1 MPAIWGKTRAFAGVS
16 PCCYQLWFIAR
27 AGRAPIIQM
36 AEPQRGKRYA
46 HPLHNDPKL
55 MRTTRIHVEQP
66 LTLTTEL
73 PLPAQAAEHV
83 ARVLRMNAGDVLT
96 VFNGDGFDYEATL
109 VNVGKRD
116 VVIRI
121 DSREEIA
128 NESSLRLTL
137 AQGVARGEKMDL
149 IVQKATEL
157 GVARIV
163 PLFTERSE
171 VKLDKARAEKRL
183 QHWRAVAA
191 SACEQS
197 GRVRVPEVVPAQALQ
212 SWLES
217 LSDDKAERLALLP
230 QGTLRGRDVTF
241 GEAGGLLV
249 VGPEGGLGDRD
260 VAALREAGF
269 QGLRLGPRIL
279 RTETA
284 GLAALAALQA
294 LHGDL

>member
-1 MPAIWGKTRAFAGVS
+1 
-16 PCCYQLWFIAR
+16 
-27 AGRAPIIQM
+27 
-36 AEPQRGKRYA
+36 
-46 HPLHNDPKL
+46 
-55 MRTTRIHVEQP
+55 MRTTRIHLQQP
-66 LTLTTEL
+66 LAPAAEL
-73 PLPAQAAEHV
+73 ALPTQAAEHV

-96 VFNGDGFDYEATL
+96 VFNGDGYDYAATL
-109 VNVGKRD
+109 VSVGKRE
-116 VVIRI
+116 VIIRI
-121 DSREEIA
+121 GEREEVA
-128 NESSLRLTL
+128 NESPLPLTL

-171 VKLDKARAEKRL
+171 VKLDPARAEKRL

-197 GRVRVPEVVPAQALQ
+197 GRVRVPEVMPALSLQ
-212 SWLES
+212 SWLEN
-217 LSDDKAERLALLP
+217 LDDNDALRLALLP
-230 QGTLRGRDVTF
+230 EGTLRARELRF
-241 GEAGGLLV
+241 GASGGWLV
-249 VGPEGGLGDRD
+249 VGPEGGLGERD
-260 VAALREAGF
+260 IAALREAGF
-269 QGLRLGPRIL
+269 QGLQLGPRIL

>member
-1 MPAIWGKTRAFAGVS
+1 MAFIDRKPMRAI
-16 PCCYQLWFIAR
+16 
-27 AGRAPIIQM
+27 
-36 AEPQRGKRYA
+36 
-46 HPLHNDPKL
+46 
-55 MRTTRIHVEQP
+55 RIHVDQP
-66 LTLTTEL
+66 LALATEV

-83 ARVLRMNAGDVLT
+83 ARVLRMNAGDTLT
-96 VFNGDGFDYEATL
+96 VFNGDGYDYAATL

-116 VVIRI
+116 VLLRI
-121 DSREEIA
+121 DGREEMA
-128 NESSLRLTL
+128 NESPLHLTL
-137 AQGVARGEKMDL
+137 AQGVARGDKMDL

-157 GVARIV
+157 GVARVV

-171 VKLDKARAEKRL
+171 VKLDASRAEKRL

-197 GRVRVPEVVPAQALQ
+197 GRVRIPEVVPALSLQA
-212 SWLES
+212 WLES
-217 LSDDKAERLALLP
+217 LADDDAQRLALLP
-230 QGTLRGRDVTF
+230 EGTLRARELRF
-241 GEAGGLLV
+241 GAAGGLLV
-249 VGPEGGLGDRD
+249 VGPEGGLGERD
-260 VAALREAGF
+260 VATLREAGF

>member
-1 MPAIWGKTRAFAGVS
+1 
-16 PCCYQLWFIAR
+16 
-27 AGRAPIIQM
+27 
-36 AEPQRGKRYA
+36 
-46 HPLHNDPKL
+46 
-55 MRTTRIHVEQP
+55 MRTIRIHVDQP
-66 LTLTTEL
+66 LTPAATLSL
-73 PLPAQAAEHV
+73 PVQAAEHV
-83 ARVLRMNAGDVLT
+83 ARVLRMNAGDALT
-96 VFNGDGFDYEATL
+96 VFNGDGYDYVTTI
-109 VNVGKRD
+109 VSVGKRD
-116 VVIRI
+116 VVVHI
-121 DSREEIA
+121 DGCEEVA
-128 NESSLRLTL
+128 NESPLQLTL

-171 VKLDKARAEKRL
+171 VKLDPARAEKRL

-197 GRVRVPEVVPAQALQ
+197 GRVRLPEVMPAQPLQ
-212 SWLES
+212 TWLEG
-217 LSDDKAERLALLP
+217 LANDGAQRLALLP
-230 QGTLRGRDVTF
+230 EGTQRAREVRF
-241 GEAGGLLV
+241 SESGGLLV
-249 VGPEGGLGDRD
+249 VGPEGGLGERD

-269 QGLRLGPRIL
+269 RGLQLGPRIL